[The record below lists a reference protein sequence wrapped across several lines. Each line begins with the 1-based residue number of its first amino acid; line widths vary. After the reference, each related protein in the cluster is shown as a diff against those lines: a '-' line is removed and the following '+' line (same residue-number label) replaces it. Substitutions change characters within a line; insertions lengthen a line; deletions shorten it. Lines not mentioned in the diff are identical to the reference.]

1 MATTKSKKPEN
12 NSRTKY
18 GTCIPK
24 GDALLPGVDIK
35 ILQKMH
41 ADMSGRKNVGKEVL
55 ILKAAI
61 KWREGLG
68 VSEIARQ
75 LELPRST
82 VRDWLIRLRDRGL
95 DGIHDKSAPNHK
107 PILAGV
113 AFIIIGVWLS
123 HSPQA

>member
-1 MATTKSKKPEN
+1 MAATKSKKPEN

-61 KWREGLG
+61 KWRE
-68 VSEIARQ
+68 
-75 LELPRST
+75 
-82 VRDWLIRLRDRGL
+82 
-95 DGIHDKSAPNHK
+95 
-107 PILAGV
+107 
-113 AFIIIGVWLS
+113 
-123 HSPQA
+123 